1 MNDIIKCITQC
12 LLAIVIMIFIN
23 DLSPLIGLIPG
34 IGMGDLG
41 YILFHLLIVLMTFIV
56 FTIWIKK
63 IIKSNLNDYRITK
76 PYLSLKWAVLGLS
89 GIGYIYMLF
98 MIFTQGSWQLNH
110 HIWSVIVVI
119 LITSLTTA
127 VSEELF
133 FRGFLM
139 GFIEKSVNTFC
150 GLLISALIFSLLH
163 LMNGNYDLTN
173 SIIIIVGLFIAGI
186 FYGLVTIYYQTIWSA
201 ITIHFL
207 FDATQLFNITTERD
221 YQSVM
226 EYVYHNSSLLI
237 TGGQYGATISIITI
251 SAFLLM
257 TLYLLMRLKR
267 KTHKRI
273 D

>member
-23 DLSPLIGLIPG
+23 GLSPLIGLIPG

-63 IIKSNLNDYRITK
+63 IIKSDLNAYRITK

-110 HIWSVIVVI
+110 HIWPVIVVI
-119 LITSLTTA
+119 FITSLTTA

-133 FRGFLM
+133 FGGFLM

-150 GLLISALIFSLLH
+150 GLLISALIFSFLH

-186 FYGLVTIYYQTIWSA
+186 FYGLVTIYYQTIWAA

-221 YQSVM
+221 YQSVI

-237 TGGQYGATISIITI
+237 TGGQYGSTVSIITI

-257 TLYLLMRLKR
+257 SLYLLIRLKR
-267 KTHKRI
+267 KNT
-273 D
+273 

>member
-1 MNDIIKCITQC
+1 
-12 LLAIVIMIFIN
+12 MIFIN
-23 DLSPLIGLIPG
+23 GLSPLIGLIPG

-63 IIKSNLNDYRITK
+63 IIKSDLNDYRITK

-89 GIGYIYMLF
+89 GIAYIYMLF

-119 LITSLTTA
+119 LITSLTTS

-133 FRGFLM
+133 FRGVLM

-150 GLLISALIFSLLH
+150 GLLISALIFSFLH

-186 FYGLVTIYYQTIWSA
+186 FYGLVTIYYQTIWAA

-237 TGGQYGATISIITI
+237 TGGQYESTVSIITI

-257 TLYLLMRLKR
+257 SLYLLIRLKR
-267 KTHKRI
+267 KNT
-273 D
+273 